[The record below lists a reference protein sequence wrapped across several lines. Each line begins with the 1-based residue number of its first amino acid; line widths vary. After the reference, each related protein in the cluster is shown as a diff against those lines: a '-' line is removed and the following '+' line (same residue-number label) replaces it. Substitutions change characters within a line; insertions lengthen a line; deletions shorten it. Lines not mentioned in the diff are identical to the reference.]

1 MSCRLKYHGFGR
13 WGRVSKV
20 YCSKMGPKSLALV
33 MFIVIKKELLYM
45 WNKLRLI
52 ILEFYYLVYD
62 VCIMD
67 VLEASSN
74 ALFYLQMRFF
84 FFFFLMKNWTSNH

>member
-1 MSCRLKYHGFGR
+1 
-13 WGRVSKV
+13 
-20 YCSKMGPKSLALV
+20 
-33 MFIVIKKELLYM
+33 M

-84 FFFFLMKNWTSNH
+84 FNEKLDVKSLEMFLFFLVKFNKK